1 VKSRQEPKIKEG
13 ARPFLE
19 DAEEVLAAF
28 VARPRG
34 WTQSMAVP
42 RGPGMGVAR
51 NLGAAQQRRAY
62 AAAEQAEFRLASPMA
77 LALTQRRLL
86 TLETSSPIG
95 LGIGGEVKE
104 LVSAAPIAEVDSIE
118 VKRLA
123 LGQVV
128 TLTVRG
134 VPFKLEA
141 NAMAGAKALAAA
153 FDRAKAAGTLPG
165 SA

>member
-1 VKSRQEPKIKEG
+1 MKSRQERKIKEG

-19 DAEEVLAAF
+19 EGEEVLAAF

-34 WTQSMAVP
+34 WTQSVAGS
-42 RGPGMGVAR
+42 RG
-51 NLGAAQQRRAY
+51 LGAAQQGRAY

-77 LALTQRRLL
+77 LALTQRRLF
-86 TLETSSPIG
+86 TLEIGSPIG

-104 LVSAAPIAEVDSIE
+104 LVSAAPIADVDSIE
-118 VKRLA
+118 VKRLG

-141 NAMAGAKALAAA
+141 NAMAGAKALAEV
-153 FDRAKAAGTLPG
+153 FDRAKDAGELPDP
-165 SA
+165 A